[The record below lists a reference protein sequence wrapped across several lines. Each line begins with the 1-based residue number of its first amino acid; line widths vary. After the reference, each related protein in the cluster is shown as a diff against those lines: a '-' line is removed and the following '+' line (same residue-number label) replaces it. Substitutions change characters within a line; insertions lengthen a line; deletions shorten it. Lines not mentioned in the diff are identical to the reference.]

1 MLSSSLDISL
11 TNIKSCDFGICYKSE
26 SKKVKLFG
34 NLKMFLSNISKFI
47 PCLCSNFMWEG

>member
-47 PCLCSNFMWEG
+47 PCLCSNFVWEG